1 MNDFNTARQR
11 FIEGL
16 QLLEANNFQ
25 GAELKL
31 AQSLQVIP
39 DRVSTLNN
47 LSVVKMKL
55 EKFAEAEELARKAIA
70 VDEKSPEAWSNLGIV
85 LKATNRQEESLQ
97 AYERAL
103 QCNPSYAGAWLNK
116 AMTLLDLKRFG
127 EALAA
132 CEQAEKF
139 SYNQYEVL
147 YAKSRILKELG
158 QLEES
163 NKFYE
168 ISLEAQSIL
177 SPAYIAERQ
186 TSQKAEILIVS
197 HNPILDGSLKS
208 FETLHRACFN
218 YPGQLSMI
226 FQADFHFNFSFER
239 NATRTSARK
248 QIPSPDVLINNCTN
262 GEFLLSGGNLTNLI
276 ETIDTFGV
284 PVVNHPQ
291 KVVQNTRDVMARL
304 LCGIPGVVVPKT
316 ARFSSTG
323 KALEQ
328 LVKEIEEQFEYPLIT
343 RTVDSQEGKGMTK
356 VDSRDALFAVL
367 SCDLPGNFFVTQFM
381 DSRGGKE
388 FFRKVRAA
396 VVTDQIIIVRADF
409 DIGWNVHGRKNPA
422 RIPFYLER
430 PFLLEEEKQ
439 ICREPEAML
448 GRPAIE
454 ALQKIR
460 DRIPLDV
467 FGIDF
472 EVNADG
478 LLVFYEANAT
488 MNLLSTASPQVP
500 NPKESEDRLRET
512 FRNYLESLAAGR

>member
-85 LKATNRQEESLQ
+85 LKATNRQEEALQ

-116 AMTLLDLKRFG
+116 AITLLDLKRFG

-158 QLEES
+158 RLEEA
-163 NKFYE
+163 NKQYVM
-168 ISLEAQSIL
+168 SLDAQTALTPVYVS
-177 SPAYIAERQ
+177 ERMA
-186 TSQKAEILIVS
+186 SQKADILIVS
-197 HNPILDGSLKS
+197 HDPLLDGSLRS
-208 FETLHRACFN
+208 FELLHRSCFN
-218 YPGQLSMI
+218 YPVQLATV
-226 FQADFHFNFSFER
+226 FREYFHFSYVFEGI
-239 NATRTSARK
+239 ATSPSARK
-248 QIPSPDVLINNCTN
+248 LIPQPDIILSNCVN
-262 GEFLLSGGNLTNLI
+262 GELLLSNGKLPDLS
-276 ETIDTFGV
+276 EVIDSFGI

-291 KVVQNTRDVMARL
+291 KAVQTTRDATAKL
-304 LCGIPGVVVPKT
+304 LCDLPGIVVPKT
-316 ARFSSTG
+316 VRFTSKG
-323 KALEQ
+323 KTPEE
-328 LVKEIEEQFEYPLIT
+328 LVNEIEEQFEYPLIS
-343 RTVDSQEGKGMTK
+343 RSLAAQEGKGMGK
-356 VDSRDALFAVL
+356 VDFREALVEGL
-367 SCDLPGNFFVTQFM
+367 SADFPENFFVTQFI
-381 DSRGGKE
+381 DSRGGRE
-388 FFRKVRAA
+388 HFRKIRA
-396 VVTDQIIIVRADF
+396 VVIGDEIIISRVDF
-409 DIGWNVHGRKNPA
+409 QDHWNVRGRKNPKRA
-422 RIPFYLER
+422 PFYLER

-439 ICREPEAML
+439 ICRNPEAAL
-448 GRPAIE
+448 GRSALE
-454 ALQKIR
+454 ALRTIR
-460 DRIPLDV
+460 DRIPLEV

-478 LLVFYEANAT
+478 IVVFYEANAN
-488 MNLLSTASPQVP
+488 MNLLSTADPRVP

-512 FRNYLESLAAGR
+512 FRSYLETLAAGR